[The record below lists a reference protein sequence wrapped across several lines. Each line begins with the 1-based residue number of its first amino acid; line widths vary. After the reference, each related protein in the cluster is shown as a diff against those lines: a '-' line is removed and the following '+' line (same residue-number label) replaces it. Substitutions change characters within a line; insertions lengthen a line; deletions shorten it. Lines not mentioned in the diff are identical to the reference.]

1 MNNNNK
7 GRVGISHSQIMS
19 SEMEIKIIG
28 GRAVVIR
35 SNKVG
40 NQVVKK
46 TENQIAIQ
54 TEEQQ
59 EVSKM
64 ASSGIE
70 ESQRYNLFC
79 IVSATFFHV
88 SFLFFRLLAQQCDI
102 IIFFVFVCK
111 KKYIYNTTTI
121 KKINKL
127 NIRQNL

>member
-1 MNNNNK
+1 MNNDNK

-19 SEMEIKIIG
+19 SEMEVKIIG

-40 NQVVKK
+40 NQVIKK

-88 SFLFFRLLAQQCDI
+88 
-102 IIFFVFVCK
+102 
-111 KKYIYNTTTI
+111 T
-121 KKINKL
+121 
-127 NIRQNL
+127 